1 MTSYAYQTM
10 HTTQEILAKEQEILN
25 KHERKLTVPT
35 QYAVPVRF
43 LKAAYCDKEL
53 KNTYKK
59 LTNKNLV

>member
-1 MTSYAYQTM
+1 M

-53 KNTYKK
+53 KNTY
-59 LTNKNLV
+59 TKN